1 MGDKSFHQRFVEAK
15 NGITNPALDGINP
28 HFGNRYASLRETL
41 NTIRKSCLVHE
52 ISYCQELRESD
63 GKSYIYS
70 YVMDGDNTRIEMSSF
85 PIDVP
90 PNPQSF
96 ASNLTYI
103 KRQQAQLDWGIT
115 GEDDDDAEA
124 ASGRSE
130 TPVEAALA
138 RLRQELID
146 WSKKSNGDLKEASEQ
161 CMESIINYI
170 DNIADSYK
178 QAS

>member
-1 MGDKSFHQRFVEAK
+1 
-15 NGITNPALDGINP
+15 
-28 HFGNRYASLRETL
+28 
-41 NTIRKSCLVHE
+41 
-52 ISYCQELRESD
+52 
-63 GKSYIYS
+63 
-70 YVMDGDNTRIEMSSF
+70 MDGDNTRIEMSSF
-85 PIDVP
+85 PVDVP